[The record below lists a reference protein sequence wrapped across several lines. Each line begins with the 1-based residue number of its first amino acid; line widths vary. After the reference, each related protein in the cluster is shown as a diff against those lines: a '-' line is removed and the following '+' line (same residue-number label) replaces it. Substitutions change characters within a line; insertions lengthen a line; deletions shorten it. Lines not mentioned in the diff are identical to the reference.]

1 LVLPRLFEKLSGSP
15 GHASTQGRTNALL
28 VVAELFALCPA
39 LRGLHDDFTGA
50 AASDAEGDGEG
61 DGEVDKTA
69 PATLLRASGA
79 GAAVGAGTSGG
90 GSSGG
95 GGATSLARELGV
107 RLLEHLGDLDLGL
120 RAGRLVASLPPEFS
134 VPRLFQAMLPEEDEE
149 EGEGESSRGGGA
161 AAAKESDGDGEA
173 AEERPGDLG
182 QTTHARRRAAAEAA
196 LKLSLV
202 GAAADTAGGVRALLD
217 CLAYAPA
224 PRAAPS
230 ATSSQLPQ
238 TPAARTARSGRSDES
253 ARGEAAARALRSRL
267 RDALLPRWLES
278 LKSSDRP
285 STGAPGAQELPSG
298 RWRDALRA
306 VAHRVLAA
314 PDDPAAV
321 HHHIASQSSLFFYL
335 FSKRLLVNPLL
346 DGHV

>member
-1 LVLPRLFEKLSGSP
+1 
-15 GHASTQGRTNALL
+15 
-28 VVAELFALCPA
+28 
-39 LRGLHDDFTGA
+39 
-50 AASDAEGDGEG
+50 
-61 DGEVDKTA
+61 
-69 PATLLRASGA
+69 
-79 GAAVGAGTSGG
+79 
-90 GSSGG
+90 
-95 GGATSLARELGV
+95 
-107 RLLEHLGDLDLGL
+107 
-120 RAGRLVASLPPEFS
+120 VASLPPEFS
-134 VPRLFQAMLPEEDEE
+134 VPRLFQAMLPENEE
-149 EGEGESSRGGGA
+149 EEEEEEEGESSRGGGA
-161 AAAKESDGDGEA
+161 AAAEESDDGEA

-196 LKLSLV
+196 LKLALV

-230 ATSSQLPQ
+230 ATSSQPPRLPQ
-238 TPAARTARSGRSDES
+238 APAAPTARSGRSDES

-285 STGAPGAQELPSG
+285 STGALGAQELPSG

-335 FSKRLLVNPLL
+335 FSKRLSVNPLL